1 MWYVMPTGEQA
12 LREAAARGIRDRLEA
27 IRCAAMLITRHGVG
41 AQDRRLGRVI
51 LEQLELAELVLMR
64 PGDFPLAAP
73 RLPHPPKPTPATL
86 PSARTEM
93 PSL

>member
-12 LREAAARGIRDRLEA
+12 SREAAARDIRDRLEA
-27 IRCAAMLITRHGVG
+27 IRCAATLITRHGVG

-51 LEQLELAELVLMR
+51 LKQLEFAELVLVR
-64 PGDFPLAAP
+64 PVDFPFAAP
-73 RLPHPPKPTPATL
+73 RSPLPPKPTPATP